1 MVLCNLEEV
10 KLLRIDSLNNNMMV
24 IQEGD
29 QISVDLIGILQTA
42 AAADGKSKP
51 IIPLL
56 VTRYQVIRV
65 ISLEG
70 NYSHDMILQF
80 VIQEVNPKYC
90 LTFQGN
96 LISGYRSST
105 PSITTHSIPDTHV
118 LIPEPFKQLL

>member
-1 MVLCNLEEV
+1 
-10 KLLRIDSLNNNMMV
+10 MV

-29 QISVDLIGILQTA
+29 QISVDLTGILQT

-56 VTRYQVIRV
+56 VHRYQVIRV

-70 NYSHDMILQF
+70 NYSNDMILQF

-90 LTFQGN
+90 
-96 LISGYRSST
+96 
-105 PSITTHSIPDTHV
+105 
-118 LIPEPFKQLL
+118 